1 MNETLERVGMEL
13 VVYEDKH
20 AEQVIAIATE
30 MHKDSMFG
38 DYAFDPLKLL
48 AQIKLAGD
56 YPDTAYFRLA
66 VRNGEVFGGFYG
78 TISRMFFCD
87 ETMARDV
94 GWWVKKERR
103 GGGAAMLLLRG
114 FEAWAKEKGA
124 LKVMIGQSSGI
135 DIERTTKLYQHCG
148 YRLVGMNTVKD
159 I

>member
-1 MNETLERVGMEL
+1 MKL
-13 VVYEDKH
+13 VSYEDQY
-20 AEQVIAIATE
+20 AGQVIDIATE
-30 MHKDSMFG
+30 MHRDSMFR
-38 DYAFDPLKLL
+38 DYSFDQGKLL
-48 AQIKLAGD
+48 AQIKLVSG
-56 YPDTAYFRLA
+56 YPDTAYFQLA

-78 TISRMFFCD
+78 TISRMFFS
-87 ETMARDV
+87 EQLMARDV

-124 LKVMIGQSSGI
+124 IKVMIGQSSGI
-135 DIERTTKLYQHCG
+135 DIDRTTKLYQHCG